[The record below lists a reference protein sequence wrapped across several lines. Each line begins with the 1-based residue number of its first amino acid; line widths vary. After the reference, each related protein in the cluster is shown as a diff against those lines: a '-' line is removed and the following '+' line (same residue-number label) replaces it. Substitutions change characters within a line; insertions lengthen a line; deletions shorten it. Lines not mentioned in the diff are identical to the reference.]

1 MTPSQI
7 MRVGHSSTRCNTRA
21 LNASAVGAYARG
33 EHLVAAIKLRES
45 ARQLAEALIDYY
57 AAWGAKMKNDRTS
70 ARMVKCLASKA
81 LISGDDAA
89 VLYEA
94 LVLGNRFA
102 HCVRP
107 TNAEDRLLSAV
118 NGMLALAEKFSDVI
132 GDGNGA
138 FDRDGCAPESEVQHG
153 R

>member
-7 MRVGHSSTRCNTRA
+7 LRVGHASTRCNTRS
-21 LNASAVGAYARG
+21 LNATAVGAYARG
-33 EHLVAAIKLRES
+33 EYVVAAITIRES

-70 ARMVKCLASKA
+70 ARMVKCLLSRGH
-81 LISGDDAA
+81 ISDPDSA

-102 HCVRP
+102 HCIRP
-107 TNAEDRLLSAV
+107 TSAEDRLLAAV
-118 NGMLALAEKFSDVI
+118 NGMLALAEKFSDII

-138 FDRDGCAPESEVQHG
+138 LDRDGCVAESEVQHG

>member
-1 MTPSQI
+1 MTPAQI
-7 MRVGHSSTRCNTRA
+7 LRVGHASTRCNTRS
-21 LNASAVGAYARG
+21 LNANAVGSYARG
-33 EHLVAAIKLRES
+33 EYVVTAITLRES

-70 ARMVKCLASKA
+70 ARMVKCLLSRCH
-81 LISGDDAA
+81 ISGHDAA
-89 VLYEA
+89 ILYEA

-107 TNAEDRLLSAV
+107 NDAENRLQTAI
-118 NGMLALAEKFSDVI
+118 NGMIALAEKFSDVI
-132 GDGNGA
+132 GNGA
-138 FDRDGCAPESEVQHG
+138 AALDRDGCVAESEAQHG